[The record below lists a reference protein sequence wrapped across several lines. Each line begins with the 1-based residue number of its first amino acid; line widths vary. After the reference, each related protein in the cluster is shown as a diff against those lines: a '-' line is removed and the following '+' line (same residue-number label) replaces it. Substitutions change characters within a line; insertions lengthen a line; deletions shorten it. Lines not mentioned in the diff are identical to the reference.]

1 MSELGKRGWGIIVWI
16 AKSCTWGLITRIS
29 VIGWQFIIL
38 KWQEM
43 EIHRIYQWITE
54 NLWTSDW
61 LGCEKCKWNPHVY
74 HTGYFQEALRSI
86 SSSIHL
92 RLLLKIPYTLIQLC
106 STKKNTWIFRGTE
119 PMLLTGDLQWLS
131 YKVKAT
137 GECFCFVNKVQC
149 ILKSIK

>member
-61 LGCEKCKWNPHVY
+61 LGCEKCKWNPQVY
-74 HTGYFQEALRSI
+74 HTGNVQEGLRSI
-86 SSSIHL
+86 SGSVHL
-92 RLLLKIPYTLIQLC
+92 RLHLKFHTVWFNYVQQRRTHGYSEEQNPCFWQETCRGCLIRWRLLE
-106 STKKNTWIFRGTE
+106 N
-119 PMLLTGDLQWLS
+119 
-131 YKVKAT
+131 V
-137 GECFCFVNKVQC
+137 FV
-149 ILKSIK
+149 L

>member
-1 MSELGKRGWGIIVWI
+1 MSELEKKGWGIIAQI

-61 LGCEKCKWNPHVY
+61 LGCGKYKLNPQTY
-74 HTGYFQEALRSI
+74 HTRYFQEASRSV
-86 SSSIHL
+86 SASVHL
-92 RLLLKIPYTLIQLC
+92 GLHLKFAYSLIQLY
-106 STKKNTWIFRGTE
+106 SAKNSTWIFRGTE
-119 PMLLTGDLQWLS
+119 TILLTEDLQWLS
-131 YKVKAT
+131 LRRWRLLENV
-137 GECFCFVNKVQC
+137 FV
-149 ILKSIK
+149 S